1 MKTTKSLIARPAA
14 ARAYLLTVIIMILSL
29 SPATLPTVNK
39 AHAQTRILSDDP
51 PGVFQ
56 GTGSAAVYYPGT
68 GGINSTSFASSSYY
82 SLPGQNTTYTY
93 TVSKIPSGNF
103 SVRIPLGQTV
113 LNITTPTSTTL
124 SSSDYTITRLPTTNL
139 INIPNSTGTRYTIGG
154 TYNLYTTSI
163 NAVSG
168 IYAQDA
174 TSLHI
179 LNLTNPL
186 DPGQRVDLVEIS
198 IDPFRNPLANANSTI
213 SLWSNN
219 GTMLNSWTGLSDNTG
234 FYRAHNIPLSLF
246 NGRYILHATSNS
258 SANAGIRTRQF
269 SILIAQTCCD
279 TLITTITI
287 IAVVAVAA
295 IGLALFYLR
304 RKRRTKAFSKQPPTS
319 SSIRR
324 NKGEA
329 PKKSR

>member
-1 MKTTKSLIARPAA
+1 MKNTKSLITRPAA
-14 ARAYLLTVIIMILSL
+14 AGAYLLIVIIMLLSL
-29 SPATLPTVNK
+29 SPATLSTVNK
-39 AHAQTRILSDDP
+39 AHAQTRILSNDP
-51 PGVFQ
+51 VGVFQ

-82 SLPGQNTTYTY
+82 SLAGQNTTYTY
-93 TVSKIPSGNF
+93 TVSNIPSGNF
-103 SVRIPLGQTV
+103 SLRIPLGQAV
-113 LNITTPTSTTL
+113 LNITTPTSTAL
-124 SSSDYTITRLPTTNL
+124 SSTDYTITPLPTANL
-139 INIPNSTGTRYTIGG
+139 INIPNSTGTRYMIGG
-154 TYNLYTTSI
+154 TYNFYTTSI
-163 NAVSG
+163 NGVSG

-179 LNLTNPL
+179 LNFTNPL

-198 IDPFRNPLANANSTI
+198 IDPFRNALANASSTI

-234 FYRAHNIPLSLF
+234 FYRAHNIPLPLF
-246 NGRYILHATSNS
+246 NGGYTLQATSNS

-269 SILIAQTCCD
+269 SILIAHTCCD
-279 TLITTITI
+279 TLTTTITI
-287 IAVVAVAA
+287 IAVVAAA
-295 IGLALFYLR
+295 IGLTLFYLT
-304 RKRRTKAFSKQPPTS
+304 RKRRTRALSKKPPTS
-319 SSIRR
+319 RSIRR

>member
-1 MKTTKSLIARPAA
+1 ML
-14 ARAYLLTVIIMILSL
+14 LSL
-29 SPATLPTVNK
+29 SPATLSTVNK
-39 AHAQTRILSDDP
+39 AHAQTRILSNDP
-51 PGVFQ
+51 LGVFQ

-68 GGINSTSFASSSYY
+68 GGIDSTSFASSSYY

-124 SSSDYTITRLPTTNL
+124 SPGDY
-139 INIPNSTGTRYTIGG
+139 
-154 TYNLYTTSI
+154 
-163 NAVSG
+163 
-168 IYAQDA
+168 
-174 TSLHI
+174 
-179 LNLTNPL
+179 
-186 DPGQRVDLVEIS
+186 
-198 IDPFRNPLANANSTI
+198 
-213 SLWSNN
+213 
-219 GTMLNSWTGLSDNTG
+219 TG

-246 NGRYILHATSNS
+246 NGRYILQATSNS